1 MHPSVIAG
9 AMPAPLIGEPLGGL
23 PLAKSPLQG
32 EVPPQAAEGCGTL
45 ATPLPSRVSSARTV
59 PQSFRLRYA
68 ARRAKSPAL
77 QNKANGGRDEKHLSA
92 ARPVFLAPV
101 PGLGTCSRQIVGRA
115 FTPAARPS
123 AAAAFPGRC
132 LASSRKS
139 CRSPQ
144 CLGAHSFF
152 SAAFRLSPGC
162 PAGEIA
168 RPTMQGKRQAKPET
182 LPLRLTFLFPAPIAG
197 DSRAGVHARR
207 ETFRPPPCI
216 RAREAHG
223 PSKLRTPTLR

>member
-1 MHPSVIAG
+1 MPASSRGPSGSYDPAGYLQNRVAMHPSVIAG
-9 AMPAPLIGEPLGGL
+9 AMPAPLIGEPLGGCRLQSL
-23 PLAKSPLQG
+23 PCKG
-32 EVPPQAAEGCGTL
+32 RCRRRRRRGAAPCHAFTL
-45 ATPLPSRVSSARTV
+45 TGQQCPHRPANLSAVAMLPGGRN
-59 PQSFRLRYA
+59 RL
-68 ARRAKSPAL
+68 PG
-77 QNKANGGRDEKHLSA
+77 KASGGRDEKHLSA

-115 FTPAARPS
+115 FTPAAK
-123 AAAAFPGRC
+123 
-132 LASSRKS
+132 ASGCRGVSGPMLGIVPQS

-182 LPLRLTFLFPAPIAG
+182 LPLRLTFLFPAPICG
-197 DSRAGVHARR
+197 G
-207 ETFRPPPCI
+207 
-216 RAREAHG
+216 
-223 PSKLRTPTLR
+223 L